1 MVEALASYQVAKGA
15 LALRRAHPNPAT
27 LQGIGLFC
35 VPGDCVRVSVPECG
49 SRSLGRLNLR
59 IRFAAGPN

>member
-1 MVEALASYQVAKGA
+1 MVARGKGGKLVEALPSYQVAKGT
-15 LALRRAHPNPAT
+15 LARRRAPPNPAT

-49 SRSLGRLNLR
+49 SRSLGQLK
-59 IRFAAGPN
+59 